1 MLTQLGGFVLSNRI
15 ADLTVKLSTDSA
27 TFKREV
33 DQAKLLLRGYGREAN
48 TAQRSNDKF
57 SSGFGQS
64 AGRVASGAGKIVSG
78 LGAVAGGFTA
88 FIAAGTATIAI
99 IGSIAGSQA
108 LMARE
113 MDSMSLRSGVAVSE
127 LQQMAYATGQYNIS
141 ADKTADILKD
151 LTDKT
156 GDYLATGGGEF
167 ADFFENV
174 GSKVGLT
181 AEKLAEMSGPNALI
195 AVKAAM
201 DDTNTS
207 AAEQVFYLESI
218 ADEASSL
225 IPLLANNGEE
235 LRKMDARFKGLN
247 ATLTQSEITQL
258 KKYQLNVDDLSLAWQ
273 AFSREAILPW
283 VDQLGDAA
291 QYLAQIF
298 STGRKNQLRE
308 SISDSH
314 IEMLSLNEEIAGL
327 EEKVK
332 NGPKYGGVGII
343 DALLGNT
350 DNAKILADKKAEL
363 DKVREDLAQYQERMA
378 QLQGKPASGSKKP
391 DGGGISPG
399 AQADIDALNKKG
411 VDRLAVLDRQ
421 YTDEQGRLALDNQAQ
436 LDAIAGLQV
445 SKEDLEARGFESIDE
460 LRAEYS
466 AKQREYFEQQSAETL
481 ARQQEAAQKEI
492 DALAQKEQQK
502 TDLAE
507 RAARQRAD
515 TEERIEQ
522 QLLSARFQLAGQA
535 LGLVASSAKEGSAL
549 QKAAFV
555 AQKAMAASQIYIQG
569 EVAAA
574 AALSLPPFGLG
585 PIAGAG
591 LAGSIRLTA
600 AASAGLVLGQA
611 VAGFRELGGPVQS
624 GMPYIVGE
632 KGPEVFTPGAG
643 GQITSNSNLKR
654 MGGSGTVVNIHNAP
668 PGTYSEKSSK
678 NGMDFVDVFL
688 SDLDGDDRMSQGIQQ
703 RFDVKRR

>member
-1 MLTQLGGFVLSNRI
+1 MGNRI

-27 TFKREV
+27 TFKQEMG
-33 DQAKLLLRGYGREAN
+33 QAKLMLRGYGREAN
-48 TAQRSNDKF
+48 SAQRSNDKF

-64 AGRVASGAGKIVSG
+64 AGRIAAGASKIVG
-78 LGAVAGGFTA
+78 GIGAVAGGFTA
-88 FIAAGTATIAI
+88 LVAAGTAAVAI
-99 IGSIAGSQA
+99 IASIAGSQA

-113 MDSMSLRSGVAVSE
+113 MDAMSLRSGVAIGE
-127 LQQMAYATGQYNIS
+127 LQAMSYATGQYNIS

-181 AEKLAEMSGPNALI
+181 AEKLAAMAGPDALI
-195 AVKAAM
+195 AVKKAM

-247 ATLTQSEITQL
+247 ATLTGSEIAQL

-298 STGRKNQLRE
+298 AEGRVNKLKD
-308 SISDSH
+308 SIH
-314 IEMLSLNEEIAGL
+314 ETHVEMVGLKDEIVEL

-350 DNAKILADKKAEL
+350 DNAKILAEKKADL
-363 DKVREDLAQYQERMA
+363 DEIREELAQYQERMA
-378 QLQGKPASGSKKP
+378 QLQGKPSEGGNRDRSSGA
-391 DGGGISPG
+391 GAG
-399 AQADIDALNKKG
+399 AQLDALNKSG
-411 VDRLAVLDRQ
+411 VDRLAALDRQ
-421 YTDEQGRLALDNQAQ
+421 YTSEQGRLDLDHQAQ
-436 LDAIAGLQV
+436 LDSIAGLQV
-445 SKEDLEARGFESIDE
+445 SKEEIEARGFESLSE
-460 LRAEYS
+460 LRQEYS
-466 AKQREYFEQQSAETL
+466 VRQKEHFDQLSADLLVRQEESNQRELDAEQRKEDKKTDITIKA
-481 ARQQEAAQKEI
+481 AAQ
-492 DALAQKEQQK
+492 
-502 TDLAE
+502 
-507 RAARQRAD
+507 RAA
-515 TEERIEQ
+515 TEERIEK
-522 QLLSARFQLAGQA
+522 QLLSARFQFADQA
-535 LGLVASSAKEGSAL
+535 VGLIESTAKEGSTI
-549 QKAAFV
+549 QRVAFV
-555 AQKAMAASQIYIQG
+555 AQKAMAAAQIYIQG

-585 PIAGAG
+585 PIAGLP
-591 LAGSIRLTA
+591 LAGSIRLTS
-600 AASAGLVLGQA
+600 AASAGLVLGQS
-611 VAGFRELGGPVQS
+611 VAGFRELGGPVSS
-624 GMPYIVGE
+624 GMPYVVGE
-632 KGPEVFTPGAG
+632 KGPEIFTPGAG

-654 MGGSGTVVNIHNAP
+654 MGGGGTVVNIHNAP
-668 PGTYSEKSSK
+668 PGTYVEKSVDRGREITDVILGDL
-678 NGMDFVDVFL
+678 NG
-688 SDLDGDDRMSQGIQQ
+688 DGEIAVGIQ
-703 RFDVKRR
+703 RTFNIAREGR